1 MRRAPLALTASTAAL
16 LLLVGCTTSSE
27 GDPAVDPGATA
38 EPTAPETLSLEP
50 PECLI
55 GEWTITQEELQVFY
69 DSVRDATDGAV
80 TFVVEGDTGL
90 SFTEADFAYTPDL
103 TLTITTPATAGV
115 ATLSGSIAGG
125 YTADTT
131 TVTTANETVDVA
143 YDYIVDGVAQDA
155 SVIFGNAVLG
165 APINGG
171 DYECT
176 PAGPLI
182 SFDNGFGRVPVQL
195 VPLR

>member
-27 GDPAVDPGATA
+27 GDPAVDPGATL

-80 TFVVEGDTGL
+80 TFVVDGDTGL
-90 SFTEADFAYTPDL
+90 SFDGTVFAYSPNL
-103 TLTITTPATAGV
+103 VLTISTPATEGI
-115 ATLSGSIAGG
+115 ATLAGTISGA

-131 TVTTANETVDVA
+131 TVTTTNETVDVD
-143 YDYIVDGVAQDA
+143 YDYIVGGVAQDA
-155 SVIFGNAVLG
+155 STIFGDALLG

-176 PAGPLI
+176 PDGPLI

-195 VPLR
+195 VRAE